1 MTAAWRELLD
11 AGMYSNFP
19 GFLYSKQ
26 SGRQN
31 SNIFRV
37 PPGGGAQIDTGG
49 MPINQAV
56 MPLPYKEPS
65 AALGQ
70 LVENISQ
77 YGQRLGGTSEMNVGE
92 GRNDAPVGTTIA
104 LIEQAV
110 KVMNSVHKRMHS
122 AQAEEFAL
130 LGRCFKEHP
139 ESFWQRNRKPN
150 IPQDEA
156 IFLQALEDYLIVPQ
170 ADPNTSSHSQ
180 RIMKVAALIQ
190 MATADP
196 AGFNLPEV
204 RREALT
210 TIGWT
215 NADQFLAPP
224 MPPQPNPEAQAKMA
238 DSQAKM
244 ITAQAKVAEV
254 QHKIN
259 GGEDKQGDSPQEI
272 QLKMLSEQ
280 NKANET
286 EMKMK
291 DSQMDSVNRLR
302 DRESRERLAA
312 IKLAE
317 EVMKNPMTGMSVVN
331 QLIRPDM
338 LQTLEE
344 KEPPTPMPQ

>member
-1 MTAAWRELLD
+1 
-11 AGMYSNFP
+11 
-19 GFLYSKQ
+19 
-26 SGRQN
+26 
-31 SNIFRV
+31 
-37 PPGGGAQIDTGG
+37 
-49 MPINQAV
+49 
-56 MPLPYKEPS
+56 
-65 AALGQ
+65 
-70 LVENISQ
+70 
-77 YGQRLGGTSEMNVGE
+77 
-92 GRNDAPVGTTIA
+92 
-104 LIEQAV
+104 
-110 KVMNSVHKRMHS
+110 
-122 AQAEEFAL
+122 
-130 LGRCFKEHP
+130 
-139 ESFWQRNRKPN
+139 
-150 IPQDEA
+150 
-156 IFLQALEDYLIVPQ
+156 
-170 ADPNTSSHSQ
+170 
-180 RIMKVAALIQ
+180 
-190 MATADP
+190 
-196 AGFNLPEV
+196 
-204 RREALT
+204 
-210 TIGWT
+210 
-215 NADQFLAPP
+215 
-224 MPPQPNPEAQAKMA
+224 MA

-312 IKLAE
+312 IRLAE